1 MSDCC
6 GGYREFLRVV
16 DLPDALALTARFEP
30 VDVQE
35 IGLEAADG
43 RILATDVIA
52 PADLPGFARS
62 IVDGFAVRAAST
74 YGASEGLPALLRVV
88 GDVEMGRSAEGAVGP
103 GEAARIP
110 TGGML
115 PAGADAAVMIE
126 HTEALDDSTIEA
138 SRSVAPGG
146 NVIQADEDVA
156 RGDLVLEAGRLLRPQ
171 EVGLLAALG
180 VARVAVFRRP
190 IVAILSTGDEVV
202 PADVEPG
209 PGQVRDVNSH
219 TLAAQVEA
227 CGGVARRLGIVADD
241 FDTFHGVVR
250 DALEEAD
257 VLMVSGGSSVGTR
270 DLTIDVLQALPDSE
284 VLLHGVSLKPGKPT
298 ILARVGRKAVWGLP
312 GHVASAMVV
321 FEVLVRSFVERI
333 GGLAGPRR
341 QASTA
346 ARLSRNVRS
355 VHGRTDFVRVQLTGN
370 EAVPVLG
377 RSGLIRTMVEADGL
391 VEIPR
396 DSEGLDAGEVVEVR
410 LL

>member
-1 MSDCC
+1 VTDCC

-16 DLPDALALTARFEP
+16 DLPAALALAARFEP
-30 VDVQE
+30 VDMERVA
-35 IGLEAADG
+35 LEAASG
-43 RILATDVIA
+43 RVLAADVVA

-74 YGASEGLPALLRVV
+74 FGASDGLPALLTVV
-88 GDVEMGRSAEGAVGP
+88 GEVEMGRVAEGAVGP

-115 PAGADAAVMIE
+115 PAGADAVVMVE
-126 HTEALDDSTIEA
+126 HTEALDEATVEA
-138 SRSVAPGG
+138 SRPVAPGDH
-146 NVIQADEDVA
+146 VIQADEDVA
-156 RGDLVLEAGRLLRPQ
+156 RGAVALERGVPLRAQ
-171 EVGLLAALG
+171 ELGLLAALG
-180 VARVAVFRRP
+180 VAEVPVFRRP
-190 IVAILSTGDEVV
+190 VVAILSTGDEVV
-202 PADVEPG
+202 DAGTEPG

-227 CGGVARRLGIVADD
+227 CGCVARRLGIVIDEFEA
-241 FDTFHGVVR
+241 FRAVVA
-250 DALEEAD
+250 DALEQAD
-257 VLMVSGGSSVGTR
+257 LLLVSGGSSVGTR

-284 VLLHGVSLKPGKPT
+284 LLMHGVSLKPGKPT
-298 ILARVGRKAVWGLP
+298 ILARVGGKAVWGLP

-321 FEVLVRSFVERI
+321 FEVLVRAFVERF
-333 GGLAGPRR
+333 GGLERPRGR
-341 QASTA
+341 PRVR

-355 VHGRTDFVRVQLTGN
+355 VHGRTDFVRVRLDGDQ
-370 EAVPVLG
+370 AIPVLG

-396 DSEGLDAGEVVEVR
+396 DSEGLDADTRVEVR